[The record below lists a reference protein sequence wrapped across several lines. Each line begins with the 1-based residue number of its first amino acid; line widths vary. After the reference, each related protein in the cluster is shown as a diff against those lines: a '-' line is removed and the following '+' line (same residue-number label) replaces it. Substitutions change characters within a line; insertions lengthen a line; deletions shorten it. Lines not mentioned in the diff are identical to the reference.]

1 MSLHFFLFK
10 QTVRSHIIMR
20 RRVEFFAIFLYFL
33 VNIINK
39 YNCLRYQCYD
49 CQSCRDINDATPVK
63 NNCLACSTFGTAD
76 KVSRSCFSK
85 FSVQFP
91 IYKPFKLSVC
101 YKNLCNS
108 VNYSQIISTPK
119 PNDTRL
125 RDNELGWTIRD
136 AIRCHICSDCTNSI
150 GRIESG
156 CGACGIK
163 RNEYS
168 TDKYCLTSCDEIV
181 EGSVVSCC
189 TTDLCNAMM
198 KLNIHTKTIIF
209 LLVFVRAT
217 AYILW

>member
-125 RDNELGWTIRD
+125 RDNELGWTISECDVVR
-136 AIRCHICSDCTNSI
+136 
-150 GRIESG
+150 RI
-156 CGACGIK
+156 
-163 RNEYS
+163 
-168 TDKYCLTSCDEIV
+168 
-181 EGSVVSCC
+181 
-189 TTDLCNAMM
+189 
-198 KLNIHTKTIIF
+198 
-209 LLVFVRAT
+209 
-217 AYILW
+217 IL